1 MEEKALWLQQS
12 KMIPISKYDG
22 KVNAFDNPKA
32 INGIII
38 YWLIMT
44 IKSVLGYLMRLPKS

>member
-1 MEEKALWLQQS
+1 MEEKALWLQPS
-12 KMIPISKYDG
+12 KMIPISKFDG